1 MRKALTLALLLCS
14 SSSLAAQQQQEAAA
28 PVPSPA
34 PVEQPAPE
42 PRRAPQPQPAREQKT
57 PTLQVSNEEWRETFR
72 AEEEKNA
79 EQPIG
84 SRGWWYIVAAVAVG
98 VIIAAVIL

>member
-1 MRKALTLALLLCS
+1 MRKVLTLALLLCS
-14 SSSLAAQQQQEAAA
+14 SSPLAAQQQEAAA
-28 PVPSPA
+28 PVPAPA

-42 PRRAPQPQPAREQKT
+42 PRPAPQPQPAREEKA
-57 PTLQVSNEEWRETFR
+57 PTLQVSNEEWRESFR
-72 AEEEKNA
+72 DEERKSA

>member
-14 SSSLAAQQQQEAAA
+14 SSPLLSQQQEAVA
-28 PVPSPA
+28 PTPAPA

-42 PRRAPQPQPAREQKT
+42 PRPAPQPAREEKA

-72 AEEEKNA
+72 DEEKKSA